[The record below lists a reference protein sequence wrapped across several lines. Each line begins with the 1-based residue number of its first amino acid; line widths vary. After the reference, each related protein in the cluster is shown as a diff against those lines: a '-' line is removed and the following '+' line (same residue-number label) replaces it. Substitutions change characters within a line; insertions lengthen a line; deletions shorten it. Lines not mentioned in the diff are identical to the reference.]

1 MSHES
6 ASGAGRRPG
15 DDAASGGPGPAGGE
29 APGAEPSPSRR
40 RLLIAATF
48 APLAAPQRLSAQPAF
63 PSRPITLVVP
73 FAAGGIADLT
83 ARAVTRAMGESLG
96 QPFVVDNRPSAGA
109 IVAGNQVLQARPD
122 GHTLLLMSN
131 ANAVSASLFRKLPF
145 DATRDFQPICTLG
158 FFELALVVAQDS
170 RFRTLADLLADAKA
184 RPGKLNIGTISIGST
199 QHLAAELFKTRAGID
214 AQLVPYK
221 ATPAVLTGLR
231 GGEIDVAFE
240 ILGPLLPQLQ
250 SRALRALAVTG
261 GERHPSLPDV
271 PTVREA
277 GIGDYDVASWNALA
291 APAGTPRDVIERLQR
306 AARDAVAQPSV
317 QQNLR
322 QLGVRALVGTPEQL
336 QRLLADEIRRWGGVI
351 RAAKIEPQ

>member
-1 MSHES
+1 L
-6 ASGAGRRPG
+6 RRG
-15 DDAASGGPGPAGGE
+15 TA
-29 APGAEPSPSRR
+29 SRR
-40 RLLIAATF
+40 RLLTAAAFT
-48 APLAAPQRLSAQPAF
+48 PLASARPLRAHPAF

-73 FAAGGIADLT
+73 FAPGGIADLT
-83 ARAVTRAMGESLG
+83 ARVVSRAMGESLG
-96 QPFVVDNRPSAGA
+96 QPFVVDNKPGAGA
-109 IVAGNQVLQARPD
+109 TVAGSQVLQARPD
-122 GHTLLLMSN
+122 GHTLLLLSN

-145 DATRDFQPICTLG
+145 DVTRDFLPICTLG

-170 RFRTLADLLADAKA
+170 PLRTPADLLARAKA
-184 RPGKLNIGTISIGST
+184 HPGMLNVGTISIGST

-261 GERHPSLPDV
+261 GQRHPSLPDV
-271 PTVREA
+271 PTVQEA

-291 APAGTPRDVIERLQR
+291 APAGTPRGVIERLQR
-306 AARDAVAQPSV
+306 AARDAVAQPGV

-322 QLGVRALVGTPEQL
+322 QLGVRAQAGTPEQL
-336 QRLLADEIRRWGGVI
+336 QALLADEIRRWEGVI
-351 RAAKIEPQ
+351 RAARIPAQ